1 MDKFKFSQ
9 DEKDKIKATVAE
21 LEKNT
26 AGELVLYFARK
37 SDNYPGAGWKFSAI
51 VGMVLATT
59 IVTPP
64 MLRALFAE
72 SKKPPRDTISTE
84 GKEA

>member
-1 MDKFKFSQ
+1 
-9 DEKDKIKATVAE
+9 
-21 LEKNT
+21 
-26 AGELVLYFARK
+26 
-37 SDNYPGAGWKFSAI
+37 
-51 VGMVLATT
+51 MVLATT

-72 SKKPPRDTISTE
+72 PKKTSGEMIPAEE

>member
-1 MDKFKFSQ
+1 MTPEDP
-9 DEKDKIKATVAE
+9 
-21 LEKNT
+21 
-26 AGELVLYFARK
+26 AGLVT
-37 SDNYPGAGWKFSAI
+37 GEEFSAI

-72 SKKPPRDTISTE
+72 PKKKEVSVE

>member
-1 MDKFKFSQ
+1 
-9 DEKDKIKATVAE
+9 
-21 LEKNT
+21 
-26 AGELVLYFARK
+26 
-37 SDNYPGAGWKFSAI
+37 
-51 VGMVLATT
+51 LAST

-72 SKKPPRDTISTE
+72 PKKKLEEPAEE